1 MVDKGRESTASDI
14 PPSGAD
20 ESAGGGVAE
29 AVAAVHL
36 DDHRFEIPSRLA
48 TEIFDQLDASIDTTR
63 AVMLT
68 LTDDACIM
76 IAPDDP
82 MVIFVQRD
90 VVDTGA

>member
-1 MVDKGRESTASDI
+1 MVDNGRESTASE
-14 PPSGAD
+14 PPPPAVD
-20 ESAGGGVAE
+20 ESAGE
-29 AVAAVHL
+29 AVADAVTAVHL
-36 DDHRFEIPSRLA
+36 DDHRFEIPSQLA

-68 LTDDACIM
+68 LSDDACIM

>member
-1 MVDKGRESTASDI
+1 MVDKGRKSTASDI
-14 PPSGAD
+14 PLSDAD
-20 ESAGGGVAE
+20 ESAGDTVADT
-29 AVAAVHL
+29 VTAVHL
-36 DDHRFEIPSRLA
+36 DDHRFEIPSQLA

-90 VVDTGA
+90 AVDTGA

>member
-1 MVDKGRESTASDI
+1 MVDNSNESAGIDV
-14 PPSGAD
+14 PSSVAD
-20 ESAGGGVAE
+20 ESAGE
-29 AVAAVHL
+29 ADAVTAVHL

-48 TEIFDQLDASIDTTR
+48 TEIFDQLDASVDTTR

-90 VVDTGA
+90 AVDTGA

>member
-14 PPSGAD
+14 PLSDAD
-20 ESAGGGVAE
+20 ESAGEAIAE
-29 AVAAVHL
+29 AVTAVHL
-36 DDHRFEIPSRLA
+36 DDHRFEIPSQLA
-48 TEIFDQLDASIDTTR
+48 TEIFDQLDASVDTTR